1 VILFLFALSLLLLKL
16 LLLSAINTITHQW
29 LVNSRMKFNTF
40 KNLVSCSLTFPGKMI
55 NIPHDQYSLPDIM
68 MNRIALD
75 NQLTKIFRTITIDSQ
90 LISIQHVQEDVMQS
104 VLH

>member
-1 VILFLFALSLLLLKL
+1 
-16 LLLSAINTITHQW
+16 
-29 LVNSRMKFNTF
+29 
-40 KNLVSCSLTFPGKMI
+40 MI